1 MTNNTITHLGIVES
15 IQGSHLRVRIVQT
28 SACAA
33 CSAKG
38 HCSSADSQE
47 KLIDITDPAASLRQ
61 VGEKVLVVGELSMG
75 MLAVLLAFVFPFFLL
90 VISLFVLMAWLEN
103 ELVAPLLSLTL
114 LVPYYFVLWL
124 YRARLKKRFS
134 FSVRPVQT
142 AGDR

>member
-1 MTNNTITHLGIVES
+1 MES

-75 MLAVLLAFVFPFFLL
+75 MLAVLLAFVFSFFLL

-103 ELVAPLLSLTL
+103 
-114 LVPYYFVLWL
+114 
-124 YRARLKKRFS
+124 
-134 FSVRPVQT
+134 
-142 AGDR
+142 